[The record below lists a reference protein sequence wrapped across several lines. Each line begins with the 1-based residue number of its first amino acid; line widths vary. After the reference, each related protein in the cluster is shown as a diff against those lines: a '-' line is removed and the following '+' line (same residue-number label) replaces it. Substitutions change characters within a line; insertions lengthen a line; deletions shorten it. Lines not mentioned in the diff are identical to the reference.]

1 MPLKLL
7 NQEQGIKNLNN
18 GVDTRMWTQVKG
30 LEIWAKAALKLLK
43 FSDQRSMNERVN
55 TLLMLLPGAEGGP
68 SPLAHLNLDPGH
80 PDGEC

>member
-7 NQEQGIKNLNN
+7 NQEQGIKKLNN

-30 LEIWAKAALKLLK
+30 LEIRAKAALKLLK
-43 FSDQRSMNERVN
+43 FSDQRSRNETVN
-55 TLLMLLPGAEGGP
+55 ILLMLLPGAEGGP

-80 PDGEC
+80 PDREC

>member
-7 NQEQGIKNLNN
+7 NQEQGIKKLNN

-43 FSDQRSMNERVN
+43 FSDQRSRNERVN

-68 SPLAHLNLDPGH
+68 SPLAHLNLDPDH